1 MGNQMENALKNAGI
15 EIGMQLGENVN
26 AALDDIENQL
36 SLSENNENGT
46 IEADNDGADSIENE
60 KPNADV
66 VKEMREKLDEQNATI
81 DRLVSIMGTMVTKL
95 GVQQVDTTGEN
106 VNTNAF
112 PQLSGNEV
120 ETENIP
126 LINEIKLGQ

>member
-126 LINEIKLGQ
+126 LINEIKLG

>member
-1 MGNQMENALKNAGI
+1 MENALKNAGI
-15 EIGMQLGENVN
+15 EAGMQLAENIN

-126 LINEIKLGQ
+126 LINEIKLG